1 MVEDDRTL
9 AGLLLRH
16 PVRAGLVGDSPALTG
31 LFQQIQALA
40 GVDIPVMI
48 LGEIGSGKEN
58 AARALH
64 LNSLR
69 SRGPFVVESGAAL
82 RGALVQRH
90 LFGHTR
96 GAFTG
101 ATSNVPGLLDTVD
114 GGTLYLDEVA
124 EISPECQALLLRV
137 LKTGEYRPLGSPYAR
152 KSVFRLVSSTS
163 CNLAAL
169 VGSGLFRRDLFYRLR
184 AAVLQVPPLRDRRSD
199 IPALADQV
207 IRETS
212 AHGERRGGRPVFTPE
227 AEDALREHDWPG
239 NVRELRNELLQAIAL
254 SDGKPISARSFRFL
268 RERVPNGPHES
279 ARPRTLKHRIDAVEA
294 GAIREVLK
302 ETGGNKAEAARRLG
316 MTRRTLYRRLKRLR
330 S

>member
-1 MVEDDRTL
+1 MVEQDRTL
-9 AGLLLRH
+9 AGLLRRH

-40 GVDIPVMI
+40 GVDLPVMI
-48 LGEIGSGKEN
+48 QGEIGSGKEN

-64 LNSLR
+64 LNSVR
-69 SRGPFVVESGAAL
+69 SKGPFVVESGAAL
-82 RGALVQRH
+82 RGALFQRH
-90 LFGHTR
+90 LFGHSR

-101 ATSNVPGLLDTVD
+101 ATANVPGLLDTVD

-124 EISPECQALLLRV
+124 EISPDCQVLLQRV
-137 LKTGEYRPLGSPYAR
+137 LETGEYRPLGSPYPR
-152 KSVFRLVSSTS
+152 KSDFRLVSSTS

-169 VGSGLFRRDLFYRLR
+169 VGAGLFRRDLFYRLR
-184 AAVLQVPPLRDRRSD
+184 AAVLQVPPLRDRRVD

-207 IRETS
+207 IRETGS
-212 AHGERRGGRPVFTPE
+212 HGVGREQPVFTPE

-254 SDGKPISARSFRFL
+254 SDGKPIRARSFRFL
-268 RERVPNGPHES
+268 REQVPSGPHES
-279 ARPRTLKHRIDAVEA
+279 TRPRTLRHRIDEVEA

-330 S
+330 N